1 MNDPYGEMQA
11 QWNAEDAH
19 DSLMRDAQ
27 DGIVNLID
35 LADPAVIADLTE
47 MVRLTR
53 EAQEVARKAADLL
66 NKAAEK
72 AREIKTACELA
83 GEERFEDMLTYQQMR
98 SHNVTALAM
107 DSLIEMAD
115 YVEGA
120 AGSLEGL
127 ELADKL
133 RPAVGRL

>member
-1 MNDPYGEMQA
+1 MNDPEMQA
-11 QWNAEDAH
+11 QWDSEDAH
-19 DSLMRDAQ
+19 DNLMRDAM
-27 DGIVNLID
+27 DEGIVRLID

-66 NKAAEK
+66 DKAAEK

-107 DSLIEMAD
+107 DALIEMAD

>member
-1 MNDPYGEMQA
+1 MNESETQA
-11 QWNAEDAH
+11 QWDSEDAH
-19 DSLMRDAQ
+19 DNLMRDAR
-27 DGIVNLID
+27 DEGIVNLIN

-47 MVRLTR
+47 LVRLSR
-53 EAQEVARKAADLL
+53 EAKESARKAADLL

-72 AREIKTACELA
+72 AREIASACELA
-83 GEERFEDMLTYQQMR
+83 GEERFEDMLTYAQMR
-98 SHNVTALAM
+98 GHNVTALAM
-107 DSLIEMAD
+107 DALIEMAD
-115 YVEGA
+115 HVEGA